1 MVDLWDTDNITQ
13 EEGEQFQEDL
23 EELSKEDLETRKE
36 VIKHYI
42 SVYKSL
48 DTDGGKVVYDIQK
61 QVSDLLLFS
70 DISHVP
76 TFLNEK
82 EEYTRIVKEKVTVEG
97 VPKEEIDK
105 LIDSELN
112 RYTSVIND
120 FIPVIKKDDQY
131 YIDDWKVGIKVVDFM
146 VRDVK
151 FPQYLV
157 LLTDR
162 PLDELVNAMAEGY
175 LPPVLQH
182 TPFKKVLKMFET
194 MAKDIESKSS
204 GLDYQFKK
212 AYKEY
217 KKRLP
222 LYTRL
227 RNNGNF
233 PSINAVLKDFYN
245 TIDNAH
251 INNSYNGDA
260 FLGLIEPKEFIS
272 AYTRF
277 FYGNAKQTQAMKDVI
292 ERIMKQNP
300 NVILNMT
307 ESNYTLADVPEGAFI
322 VFAGHIVTYLP
333 YKNGEYISTIDKAP
347 SNIIGEDIKTLA
359 NMVSK
364 GKKKTKKETKK
375 VEPKKEPVVEKDAG
389 GFKGFYDHE
398 GAIKMFEDRKNNPT
412 PKKKENPKKKVEPE
426 PEEEIEPEVEE
437 EVKETELVEEEDN
450 YVSYEMALMHLK
462 RNSFREPNNHVRV
475 VLDIWEDEE
484 PQGIKVEFGTTPE
497 SRGYYVGGDTYLD
510 SRYSS
515 PEKALR
521 DARDELISMNNSEV
535 KYIKY
540 ELI

>member
-1 MVDLWDTDNITQ
+1 MNFLRNNFITRFFKRVTRGVRGVVQGVSRITGRGNTNGTQGGNRKGSGLKDANRNNVDKSKVKEDGYIRGVEDFAPKETPVKPVYNYSNREDVNIGSGYTGLGEDATEEGYTGEEEVDLWDTDNITQ

-23 EELSKEDLETRKE
+23 DELRKEDLETRKE
-36 VIKHYI
+36 ILKHYI
-42 SVYKSL
+42 SVYNSL
-48 DTDGGKVVYDIQK
+48 DTDEGKVVYEIQK

-82 EEYTRIVKEKVTVEG
+82 EDYTRIVKEKVTVEG

-120 FIPVIKKDDQY
+120 FIPVIKKGDKN

-146 VRDVK
+146 VRDAK

-162 PLDELVNAMAEGY
+162 PLDGLVNVMAEGY
-175 LPPVLQH
+175 LPPFLQH

-194 MAKDIESKSS
+194 MAKDIESNSS

-233 PSINAVLKDFYN
+233 PSINAVLKGFYK

-260 FLGLIEPKEFIS
+260 FLGLIEPQEIIS

-277 FYGNAKQTQAMKDVI
+277 FYGNAKQTQAMAEVTEKL
-292 ERIMKQNP
+292 MKQNP
-300 NVILNMT
+300 NVLLNMT
-307 ESNYTLADVPEGAFI
+307 ESGYTLADEPEGAFI

-347 SNIIGEDIKTLA
+347 SNIIGKDIKTLA

-364 GKKKTKKETKK
+364 KKKKKTKKKTKKE
-375 VEPKKEPVVEKDAG
+375 EPKKEPVVDKDAV
-389 GFKGFYDHE
+389 GFKNYYDHE
-398 GAIKMFEDRKNNPT
+398 GALKVFEEKRNKPKS
-412 PKKKENPKKKVEPE
+412 KKK
-426 PEEEIEPEVEE
+426 
-437 EVKETELVEEEDN
+437 
-450 YVSYEMALMHLK
+450 
-462 RNSFREPNNHVRV
+462 
-475 VLDIWEDEE
+475 
-484 PQGIKVEFGTTPE
+484 
-497 SRGYYVGGDTYLD
+497 
-510 SRYSS
+510 
-515 PEKALR
+515 
-521 DARDELISMNNSEV
+521 
-535 KYIKY
+535 
-540 ELI
+540 